1 MNIGSKIKTAR
12 NEAGLTQEN
21 AAELLGVSRQT
32 VSNWENEKSYPDI
45 VSVIRMSD
53 IYNVS
58 LDRLLKED
66 SSMTD
71 GKSYIDYLEDST
83 NLVKSKNK
91 LSKIILLSVYL
102 FIWALSEIVF
112 WFFTQPSDAM
122 GYSLMFI
129 WIIMPVTTFIVSMI
143 IGKNGFFGKVKWILP
158 IVFGIMF
165 MLVPYST
172 LTFSN
177 MEAFHTFRWPDF
189 PMMPIGA
196 AISFAGTALG
206 MLISRKMKP
215 KKDKE

>member
-45 VSVIRMSD
+45 VSVIKMSD

-66 SSMTD
+66 GNMTD
-71 GKSYIDYLEDST
+71 GKSYIDYLDDST
-83 NLVKSKNK
+83 NLVRSKTK

-129 WIIMPVTTFIVSMI
+129 WIIMPVTTFIVSLI
-143 IGKNGFFGKVKWILP
+143 IGKNGFFGKVKWVLP
-158 IVFGIMF
+158 AVFGIMF

-172 LTFSN
+172 LSVSN
-177 MEAFHTFRWPDF
+177 MTAFHTFRWPDF
-189 PMMPIGA
+189 PMLPIGA
-196 AISFAGTALG
+196 AISLAGTALG
-206 MLISRKMKP
+206 VLIN
-215 KKDKE
+215 KKITSKKNEE

>member
-12 NEAGLTQEN
+12 NEAGLTQET

-45 VSVIRMSD
+45 VSVIKMSD

-66 SSMTD
+66 SDMTD
-71 GKSYIDYLEDST
+71 GKSYMDYLKDST

-129 WIIMPVTTFIVSMI
+129 WIIMPVTTFVVSLI
-143 IGKNGFFGKVKWILP
+143 IGKNRFFGRLKWVIP
-158 IVFGIMF
+158 VAFGIMF

-177 MEAFHTFRWPDF
+177 MTAFHTFRWPDF
-189 PMMPIGA
+189 PMLPIGA
-196 AISFAGTALG
+196 AISFAGTAFG
-206 MLISRKMKP
+206 VLINRKMKP
-215 KKDKE
+215 ESE

>member
-12 NEAGLTQEN
+12 NEAGLTQET
-21 AAELLGVSRQT
+21 AAELLGVSRQS

-45 VSVIRMSD
+45 VSVIKMSD

-66 SSMTD
+66 SDMTD
-71 GKSYIDYLEDST
+71 GKSYMDYLEDST

-129 WIIMPVTTFIVSMI
+129 WIIMPVTTFVVSLNKK
-143 IGKNGFFGKVKWILP
+143 KNRFFGRLKWVIP
-158 IVFGIMF
+158 VAFGIMF

-172 LTFSN
+172 LTISN
-177 MEAFHTFRWPDF
+177 MTAFHTFRWPDF
-189 PMMPIGA
+189 PMLPIGT

-206 MLISRKMKP
+206 VLISRKMKQ
-215 KKDKE
+215 KSE

>member
-58 LDRLLKED
+58 LDKLLKED
-66 SSMTD
+66 KSMTD
-71 GKSYIDYLEDST
+71 GNSYINYLKDST
-83 NLVKSKNK
+83 NLVKSKTR
-91 LSKIILLSVYL
+91 LSKIILISVYL

-112 WFFTQPSDAM
+112 WFFSTPSDAM

-129 WIIMPVTTFIVSMI
+129 WIIMPVTTFIISLI
-143 IGKNGFFGKVKWILP
+143 IGKNGLFGKYKWILP
-158 IVFGIMF
+158 VFFGIMY

-172 LTFSN
+172 MSVSN
-177 MEAFHTFRWPDF
+177 MTAFHTFRWPDF
-189 PMMPIGA
+189 PMLPIGA
-196 AISFAGTALG
+196 ALSFAGIGLGWLINKRTA
-206 MLISRKMKP
+206 
-215 KKDKE
+215 KKAEK